1 MKSVE
6 IQTVF
11 DVMPFFFEIQNS
23 KYKNSTWLDLK
34 YKSMK
39 LLNDFFPHFFY
50 EMI

>member
-6 IQTVF
+6 IQKF
-11 DVMPFFFEIQNS
+11 WCHAFFFEIQNS